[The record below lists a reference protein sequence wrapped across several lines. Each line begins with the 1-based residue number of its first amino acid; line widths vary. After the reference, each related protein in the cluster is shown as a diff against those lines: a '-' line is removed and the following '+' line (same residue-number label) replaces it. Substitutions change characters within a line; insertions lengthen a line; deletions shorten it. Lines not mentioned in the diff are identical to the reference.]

1 MNSYVDHLQES
12 GKSATSQHATL
23 CRLKQGLS
31 FHTLSLESV
40 DVPRAERYL
49 TLISNWLSA
58 LGKEARRA
66 KRDHL
71 EEMSASA
78 DSLWPSVALRHEL

>member
-1 MNSYVDHLQES
+1 MPPQ
-12 GKSATSQHATL
+12 A
-23 CRLKQGLS
+23 GLEFS
-31 FHTLSLESV
+31 HTPSNPLTCPGPKGV
-40 DVPRAERYL
+40 F

-71 EEMSASA
+71 EDMSASA
-78 DSLWPSVALRHEL
+78 DSLWPSVALCHELLKSVISVP